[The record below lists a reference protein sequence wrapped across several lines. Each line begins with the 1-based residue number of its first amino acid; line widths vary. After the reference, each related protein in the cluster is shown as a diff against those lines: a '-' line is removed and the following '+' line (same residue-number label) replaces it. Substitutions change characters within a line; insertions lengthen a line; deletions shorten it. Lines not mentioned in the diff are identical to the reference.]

1 MIPEDLSLVPYYV
14 YAYIW
19 LMHVLIPY
27 FKIIMKFGKLS
38 SIRDI
43 IIHPQVTQQLDYL
56 IRHWKQENKSIFNVG
71 PYS

>member
-27 FKIIMKFGKLS
+27 IYSTYSYRHVYVHTTLPYKVIVIY
-38 SIRDI
+38 
-43 IIHPQVTQQLDYL
+43 PQL
-56 IRHWKQENKSIFNVG
+56 ITTNTF
-71 PYS
+71 